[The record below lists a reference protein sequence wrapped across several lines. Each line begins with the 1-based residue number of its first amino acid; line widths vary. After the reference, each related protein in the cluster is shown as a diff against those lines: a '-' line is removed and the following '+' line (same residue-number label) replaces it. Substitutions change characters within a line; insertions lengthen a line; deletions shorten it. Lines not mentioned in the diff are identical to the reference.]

1 MLERATMPIL
11 FARPGH
17 PGTAVTDRVLVA
29 VDDAVDP
36 AEAAEMMAHAGL

>member
-1 MLERATMPIL
+1 MPIL